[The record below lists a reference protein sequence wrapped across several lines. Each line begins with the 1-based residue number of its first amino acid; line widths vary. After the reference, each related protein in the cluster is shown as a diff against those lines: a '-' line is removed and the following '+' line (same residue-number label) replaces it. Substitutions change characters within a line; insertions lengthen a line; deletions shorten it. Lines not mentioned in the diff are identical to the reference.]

1 MKTMKK
7 RKLSKGKIILVFFSV
22 ISTFGF
28 SQKPDWMKPHPEGRS
43 VFVQGLL
50 VDKADSL
57 KVLSGSVLIT
67 NVENSNE
74 SYLLQTNRTGIFQFH
89 LWENSRYTAA
99 FSCDGYVSRKI
110 EFDTHDVPN
119 KAWKSGCNIEL
130 KMSLDLKPQG
140 FKELVA
146 VLPFATFKYDID
158 ERIFLFDVSRTDA
171 IIQRYEEEL
180 ERARAA
186 EKPQVEPNGPQD

>member
-1 MKTMKK
+1 MKTFSLFFGLVIIGMTV
-7 RKLSKGKIILVFFSV
+7 SKGY
-22 ISTFGF
+22 
-28 SQKPDWMKPHPEGRS
+28 SQKPEWLKPHPEGRS

-50 VDKADSL
+50 VDREDSL
-57 KVLSGSVLIT
+57 KVLSGAVLIT

-99 FSCDGYVSRKI
+99 FSTDGYISRKI

-140 FKELVA
+140 FKELVS

-158 ERIFLFDVSRTDA
+158 ERIFLFDVSKTDM
-171 IIQRYEEEL
+171 IIQRYNEEL

-186 EKPQVEPNGPQD
+186 DKPKVEPNGPQD